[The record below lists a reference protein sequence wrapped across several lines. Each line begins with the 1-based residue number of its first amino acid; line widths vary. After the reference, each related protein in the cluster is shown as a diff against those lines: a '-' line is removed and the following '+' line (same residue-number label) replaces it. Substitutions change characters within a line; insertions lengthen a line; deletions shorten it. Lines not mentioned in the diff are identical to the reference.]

1 MSAAPPAP
9 SVPGMATEPETSEP
23 TRHRNVWIWISG
35 LLVAVAIGVFVWGL
49 TVKTDL
55 DGTQED
61 LDQANAQVTQLKAA
75 DEKQGD
81 AADALMPM
89 VKSAYESLTEQLG
102 VATDDLAATT
112 AELEAA
118 QAAADAATTAAAAA
132 KEKAGQAKDA
142 IAKIEAEAAAARADA
157 EVARTKATVVA
168 DCAKA
173 GLSVLGELFD
183 GGLATVQQTLQSIA
197 SDCKTALAGI

>member
-1 MSAAPPAP
+1 
-9 SVPGMATEPETSEP
+9 MATTEPETSP
-23 TRHRNVWIWISG
+23 ASHRNVWIWISG

-55 DGTQED
+55 DSTQDD
-61 LDQANAQVTQLKAA
+61 LDQANAQITQLKAA

-81 AADALMPM
+81 AASAIMPA
-89 VKSAYESLTEQLG
+89 VKSAYDSLTEQLG
-102 VATDDLAATT
+102 VTTDDLAATT

-118 QAAADAATTAAAAA
+118 QAAADQAATAAAAA
-132 KEKAGQAKDA
+132 KEKAGQAKEA
-142 IAKIEAEAAAARADA
+142 TAKVEAEAAAARADA
-157 EVARTKATVVA
+157 EAARAKATVVA

-173 GLSVLGELFD
+173 GLGVLGELFD

-197 SDCKTALAGI
+197 SDCKTALSGM